1 MQPAHCVLLFL
12 VLAGNFTFS
21 IFEVALQI
29 EERMLRQ
36 KLDLQF
42 DMELCLEVE
51 QTVTS
56 PWITFQFKSKPG
68 TKILLSSWMQ
78 GVMRGYVL
86 LISNWTDFH
95 LVSDHFDQISLSNL
109 GAKVPKRTM
118 KVSKRIVKS
127 WVWVMTIRF
136 GLAMTMEWIKST
148 RTHLLK
154 RAVRGWFRYTWR
166 GGIFAYT

>member
-56 PWITFQFKSKPG
+56 P
-68 TKILLSSWMQ
+68 
-78 GVMRGYVL
+78 
-86 LISNWTDFH
+86 
-95 LVSDHFDQISLSNL
+95 
-109 GAKVPKRTM
+109 
-118 KVSKRIVKS
+118 
-127 WVWVMTIRF
+127 
-136 GLAMTMEWIKST
+136 
-148 RTHLLK
+148 
-154 RAVRGWFRYTWR
+154 
-166 GGIFAYT
+166 